1 MWRILRPPNIFD
13 RETTSQ
19 FTLHLALVVVS
30 FAIQTNALS
39 NLLVHFN
46 VPGGMV
52 RGGMG
57 ALKNRAQDKSAI
69 LGLVREMKELLGL
82 IPDFVASKVH
92 RANNTVVHEHA
103 KLGSSENGHV

>member
-82 IPDFVASKVH
+82 VPDFVASKLH
-92 RANNTVVHEHA
+92 RANNTVVHVHA
-103 KLGSSENGHV
+103 KLGSSENGPV

>member
-1 MWRILRPPNIFD
+1 VENPK
-13 RETTSQ
+13 TTKY
-19 FTLHLALVVVS
+19 FWPENHFPIYLAFGPVVVS
-30 FAIQTNALS
+30 FAVQTNALS
-39 NLLVHFN
+39 NLLVYFN

-82 IPDFVASKVH
+82 VPDFVASKVH

-103 KLGSSENGHV
+103 KLGSSENGTV